1 MKLGLKI
8 ILPILLLLIVLL
20 GSFRYLLS
28 SLEQQETV
36 ISKQLTRI
44 QKLNSL
50 NERLKRQQEQTDYN
64 TLSYVFDQNRA
75 FLQEISQA
83 EIDKSK
89 TLDEMYPYIT
99 SSRGRE
105 LVNNYIFAK
114 KGVELLWNGL
124 IIAIDT
130 GDTVQIKFSY
140 NRWNIQTQNIK
151 AALTDIQVYN
161 INSLEKTL
169 TAVDIIRAKI
179 SQIMTMLAL
188 IIIATVIFIYFYL
201 RVFIIMPLI
210 KLAHFADEI
219 ANKNFTTTTTTTGI
233 NSNDEIGMLSRS
245 FNTMSMKLKAY
256 YMELEQKVENRTKY
270 LSIKISELEETKKA
284 TLNILEDLQLS
295 QKRAEILA
303 NDLEKFKLAVDNTS
317 DMVLITD
324 PEGIVLYGNKA
335 VEKVTG
341 YTSKEALGEKSG
353 TLWKKPM
360 SPEYYQILWDTIKNK
375 KKTYTGE
382 IQNKRKSGEIYT
394 AILNI
399 SPILDNNGEII
410 YFVAI
415 ERDISKDKEIE
426 MAKDEFLA
434 ITSHELRTPLAVIKG
449 NASMLIEGVIKG
461 VSGEAKNVL
470 GDIYESSERLVG
482 LVNSFLDVS
491 RMSLGKISFNIKDID
506 ITKIC
511 IKVINQFNGQLEEK
525 GLKVKYTPLDN
536 LPFVVADPE
545 KFEQVMVNL
554 LGNSI
559 RYSQKGEIVV
569 NHELKNGFIETLV
582 TDFGIGIS
590 KEMQKLLFTK
600 FQQGADG
607 ILNRQ
612 SGSTGLGLFISKML
626 LEKMDGKIYLVRSE
640 LGKGSTFGFTLP
652 VANK

>member
-201 RVFIIMPLI
+201 KSLCGKYHNINIRPFLLLHSGIR
-210 KLAHFADEI
+210 AD
-219 ANKNFTTTTTTTGI
+219 
-233 NSNDEIGMLSRS
+233 
-245 FNTMSMKLKAY
+245 
-256 YMELEQKVENRTKY
+256 
-270 LSIKISELEETKKA
+270 
-284 TLNILEDLQLS
+284 
-295 QKRAEILA
+295 
-303 NDLEKFKLAVDNTS
+303 
-317 DMVLITD
+317 
-324 PEGIVLYGNKA
+324 
-335 VEKVTG
+335 
-341 YTSKEALGEKSG
+341 
-353 TLWKKPM
+353 
-360 SPEYYQILWDTIKNK
+360 
-375 KKTYTGE
+375 
-382 IQNKRKSGEIYT
+382 
-394 AILNI
+394 
-399 SPILDNNGEII
+399 
-410 YFVAI
+410 
-415 ERDISKDKEIE
+415 
-426 MAKDEFLA
+426 
-434 ITSHELRTPLAVIKG
+434 
-449 NASMLIEGVIKG
+449 
-461 VSGEAKNVL
+461 
-470 GDIYESSERLVG
+470 
-482 LVNSFLDVS
+482 
-491 RMSLGKISFNIKDID
+491 
-506 ITKIC
+506 
-511 IKVINQFNGQLEEK
+511 
-525 GLKVKYTPLDN
+525 
-536 LPFVVADPE
+536 
-545 KFEQVMVNL
+545 
-554 LGNSI
+554 
-559 RYSQKGEIVV
+559 
-569 NHELKNGFIETLV
+569 
-582 TDFGIGIS
+582 
-590 KEMQKLLFTK
+590 
-600 FQQGADG
+600 
-607 ILNRQ
+607 
-612 SGSTGLGLFISKML
+612 
-626 LEKMDGKIYLVRSE
+626 
-640 LGKGSTFGFTLP
+640 
-652 VANK
+652 